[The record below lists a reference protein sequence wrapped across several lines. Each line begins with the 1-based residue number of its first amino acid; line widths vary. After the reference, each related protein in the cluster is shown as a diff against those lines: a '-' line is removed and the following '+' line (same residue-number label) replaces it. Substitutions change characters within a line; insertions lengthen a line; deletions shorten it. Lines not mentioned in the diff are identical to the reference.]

1 MTETTSSSPP
11 PASVPLLPPPAPQP
25 KSRNVLLALLIV
37 LILLML
43 GGASY
48 FGLMQRDMLTRLAQ
62 LEIARSHASQTI
74 DTLRS
79 QLATQEKSLNDSQTL
94 QTAAV
99 ERLTQ
104 QKDYLAQQ
112 LAQLASGTRTDWLL
126 AEAEY
131 LMRLAN
137 QRMNLERDPRGAE
150 AILQAADQVL
160 AEIADPDLFIIR
172 EQLAKEILAIQS
184 VKPIDREQTFVQLQ
198 ALADLLDKIEPGQ
211 FSNLTKLEAPTPE
224 PAKDANTSL
233 WQGIKADFLRV
244 FHIQRLD
251 QPIAPLLAPEQS
263 YYLQQNLRL
272 MLEQAS
278 HSLISQESELYQ
290 SALTKAE
297 NWLNQYFDSDNV
309 HVQTMLN
316 TLVSLKQARISSDTV
331 PIAES
336 LRLLRQHV
344 ETLQRQHV
352 LTPNLAPA
360 QLEPVQAPQT
370 GNGE

>member
-1 MTETTSSSPP
+1 M
-11 PASVPLLPPPAPQP
+11 
-25 KSRNVLLALLIV
+25 LALLII

-48 FGLMQRDMLTRLAQ
+48 FGLMQRDMLNRLAQ
-62 LEIARSHASQTI
+62 LEIARSNASQSI
-74 DTLRS
+74 ESLRT
-79 QLATQEKSLNDSQTL
+79 QLATQEKKLSETQT
-94 QTAAV
+94 QQVADMQ
-99 ERLTQ
+99 RLTQ

-137 QRMNLERDPRGAE
+137 QRMHLEHDPRGAE
-150 AILQAADQVL
+150 AMLQAADQVL
-160 AEIADPDLFIIR
+160 AEIADPDLFIVR

-184 VKPIDREQTFVQLQ
+184 VTPIDREQTFVQLQ
-198 ALADLLDKIEPGQ
+198 ALADLLDRIEPGQ
-211 FSNLTKLEAPTPE
+211 FSNLTKLEATPPE
-224 PAKDANTSL
+224 PAKDASTSL

-278 HSLISQESELYQ
+278 HALISQENELYQ
-290 SALTKAE
+290 GALAKAE
-297 NWLNQYFDSDNV
+297 HWLNQYFDHANV
-309 HVQTMLN
+309 HVQTMQN
-316 TLVSLKQARISSDTV
+316 TLIKLKQARIKSETV

-344 ETLQRQHV
+344 ETLQRKHV

-360 QLEPVQAPQT
+360 QLAPAQAPQT
-370 GNGE
+370 GNVE